1 MGLWC
6 SVGLEPTA
14 SQLPLLS
21 ILGTLAAADAIR
33 VLTGIETTLKWPN
46 DLLHKNR
53 KLAGLLV
60 ETVARPARLPLAILG
75 LGLNLAQ
82 QTGDFPRA
90 LKTLAISLRQA
101 AGRIV
106 PRAQMLA
113 AFLDA
118 LARRLDQTPAE
129 VMEDFRA
136 GWAQQG
142 RSLRVRSAGG
152 EFRGVATGVD
162 DSGHLHL
169 RLSDGSEKIFA
180 SGEVDFPA

>member
-1 MGLWC
+1 M
-6 SVGLEPTA
+6 
-14 SQLPLLS
+14 
-21 ILGTLAAADAIR
+21 AAADAVR
-33 VLTGIETTLKWPN
+33 ALTELETALKWPN

-75 LGLNLAQ
+75 LGLNLAH
-82 QTGDFPRA
+82 QTADFPRE
-90 LKTLAISLRQA
+90 LKTLAVSLRQA

-118 LARRLDQTPAE
+118 LARRLAQNPAE
-129 VMEDFRA
+129 IMEDFRA
-136 GWAQQG
+136 GWTQQG
-142 RSLRVRSAGG
+142 RSLRIRSAGG
-152 EFRGVATGVD
+152 DFEGVATQVD
-162 DSGHLHL
+162 DCGHLHL
-169 RLSDGSEKIFA
+169 RLADGSAKIFA

>member
-1 MGLWC
+1 ML
-6 SVGLEPTA
+6 LEPTA

-21 ILGTLAAADAIR
+21 ILGTLAAADAVR
-33 VLTGIETTLKWPN
+33 ALTELETALKWPN

-82 QTGDFPRA
+82 QTGDFPRE
-90 LKTLAISLRQA
+90 LKTLAISLWQA
-101 AGRIV
+101 AGRVV

-118 LARRLDQTPAE
+118 LARRLDQSPAE
-129 VMEDFRA
+129 IMEDFRA
-136 GWAQQG
+136 GWAQPG
-142 RSLRVRSAGG
+142 RSLCVRSAGG
-152 EFRGVATGVD
+152 KFEGVATAVD
-162 DSGHLHL
+162 DRGHLHL
-169 RLSDGSEKIFA
+169 RLPDGSEKIFA

>member
-1 MGLWC
+1 
-6 SVGLEPTA
+6 
-14 SQLPLLS
+14 LLS

-33 VLTGIETTLKWPN
+33 ALTELETSLKWPN

-106 PRAQMLA
+106 PRAQILA

-118 LARRLDQTPAE
+118 LARRLNQTPAE
-129 VMEDFRA
+129 IMEDFRA
-136 GWAQQG
+136 GWVQQG

-152 EFRGVATGVD
+152 EFRGMATGVD

-169 RLSDGSEKIFA
+169 RLSNGSEKIFA